1 MFNKIKLK
9 TRIKQK
15 NKLTKTYKKKLLNK
29 IKKYNKKIKII
40 QILFFKNKNM
50 IKLNFKNIIRL

>member
-9 TRIKQK
+9 IRIKQK

-29 IKKYNKKIKII
+29 IKIYNKKIKII

>member
-15 NKLTKTYKKKLLNK
+15 NKLIKTYKKKLLNK

>member
-15 NKLTKTYKKKLLNK
+15 NKLIKSYKKKLLYK